1 MMATNFNPIFFI
13 LMVLVLIPITS
24 LGMIYL
30 LLDYYKRISKTSEKS
45 KIDEVIFEKPD
56 KPTER
61 EILDDWEFENRK
73 RLIRSTLNKI
83 SKEKETTIVYF
94 EEISELTNY
103 DEIEVENIV
112 VLLLAEGLL
121 EGDVYFDEEDKGC
134 IKLKNRE
141 FKVTYKP

>member
-83 SKEKETTIVYF
+83 SKEKETTIV
-94 EEISELTNY
+94 
-103 DEIEVENIV
+103 
-112 VLLLAEGLL
+112 
-121 EGDVYFDEEDKGC
+121 
-134 IKLKNRE
+134 
-141 FKVTYKP
+141 